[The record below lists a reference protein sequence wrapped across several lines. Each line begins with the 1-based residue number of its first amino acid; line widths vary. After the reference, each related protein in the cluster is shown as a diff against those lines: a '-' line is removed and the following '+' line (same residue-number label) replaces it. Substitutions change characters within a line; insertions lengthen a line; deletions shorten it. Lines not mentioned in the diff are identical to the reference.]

1 MRESKASL
9 EIHEALS
16 PERSRKN
23 ITFNQRSCGLTSS
36 KLYIVII
43 NFTRK
48 ITLRPLEKV
57 KRLFERLKTLEP
69 CLCLSVQPQTLSVVE
84 GMRTGLDDLKRGE

>member
-16 PERSRKN
+16 PKRSRKN
-23 ITFNQRSCGLTSS
+23 ITFNQRSRGLTGS

-48 ITLRPLEKV
+48 TTLRPLEKV
-57 KRLFERLKTLEP
+57 KRLFERLKTPGP
-69 CLCLSVQPQTLSVVE
+69 CLCYKCTAPAFVS
-84 GMRTGLDDLKRGE
+84 GGGNGNGA